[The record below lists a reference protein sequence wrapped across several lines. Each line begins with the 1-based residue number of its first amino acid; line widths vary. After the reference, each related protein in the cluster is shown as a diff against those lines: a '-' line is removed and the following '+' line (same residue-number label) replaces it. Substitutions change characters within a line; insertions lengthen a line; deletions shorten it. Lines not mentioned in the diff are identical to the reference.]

1 MEQDYIRPIED
12 IINRVRGV
20 IGEPAVT
27 QADSIGIVMEVSEEN
42 VEVKDFQGKGKN
54 VISELYDAY
63 RSIIGPPA
71 RLMCIRALEK
81 HTESIDLP
89 EVLK

>member
-1 MEQDYIRPIED
+1 MEQDYIKPIED

-42 VEVKDFQGKGKN
+42 VEVKDFPGRGKN
-54 VISELYDAY
+54 VISKLYETY
-63 RSIIGPPA
+63 KNIIGPPA

-81 HTESIDLP
+81 HSGDIEMP
-89 EVLK
+89 EELK